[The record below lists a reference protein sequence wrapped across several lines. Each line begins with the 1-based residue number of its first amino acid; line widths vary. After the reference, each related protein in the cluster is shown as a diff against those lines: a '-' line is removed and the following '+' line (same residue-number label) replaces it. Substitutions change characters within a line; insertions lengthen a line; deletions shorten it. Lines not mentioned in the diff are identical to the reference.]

1 MRCSPT
7 GLRYRRSVRARARA
21 RKPGRRR
28 TSASAC
34 QSSRRPSISR
44 RPRSPRAS
52 STRSYLT
59 TIMEG
64 RYRESF
70 LAAAGVDAPKVAAE
84 DMSAISTPVDF
95 VGINVYGP
103 DSYVSAS
110 DAVPGFV
117 SVPFTAKH
125 PTMNSSWLKIGP
137 AALYWGP
144 RNMAKVWNVTAR
156 RPTCRPPTASSTTPT
171 ASCSCAAI

>member
-1 MRCSPT
+1 PAENV
-7 GLRYRRSVRARARA
+7 SVCV
-21 RKPGRRR
+21 PVIE
-28 TSASAC
+28 T
-34 QSSRRPSISR
+34 PEHI
-44 RPRSPRAS
+44 
-52 STRSYLT
+52 
-59 TIMEG
+59 
-64 RYRESF
+64 
-70 LAAAGVDAPKVAAE
+70 AAAEVTTRELNAFLPNHDHGRPLPRVLPGGCRCGRTEGCRRGYERDQ
-84 DMSAISTPVDF
+84 
-95 VGINVYGP
+95 
-103 DSYVSAS
+103 DSGRFRRHQRLWAGQLVSAS

-156 RPTCRPPTASSTTPT
+156 RPTCQPPTASSTTPT

>member
-1 MRCSPT
+1 
-7 GLRYRRSVRARARA
+7 
-21 RKPGRRR
+21 
-28 TSASAC
+28 
-34 QSSRRPSISR
+34 
-44 RPRSPRAS
+44 
-52 STRSYLT
+52 
-59 TIMEG
+59 MEG
-64 RYRESF
+64 RYCESF
-70 LAAAGVDAPKVAAE
+70 LAAAGVDAPRVAAE

-125 PTMNSSWLKIGP
+125 PTTNSSWLKIGP

-156 RPTCRPPTASSTTPT
+156 RPTCQPPTASSTTPT